1 MSSRILW
8 DALCWL
14 TPISLPS
21 SPEERFTYSFMPPKS
36 AMAFSV
42 STWYGFTPRERSL
55 FRICLFPGSEA
66 LGHQVVPGPEEDSRD
81 ARGSQ
86 AIEERLVVRHDDRSQ
101 GGAQSK
107 ERVVRGPR
115 RFDDAVSCGE
125 LQRRPGVTIPLG
137 QELEFGPHRPRNR
150 DVGRSHQATEF
161 RFEIHAELERH
172 EERVRV
178 EKDDSGRHFRS
189 SMRAQVVSSRESR
202 GRF

>member
-36 AMAFSV
+36 ARAFSG
-42 STWYGFTPRERSL
+42 STWYGFT
-55 FRICLFPGSEA
+55 
-66 LGHQVVPGPEEDSRD
+66 
-81 ARGSQ
+81 
-86 AIEERLVVRHDDRSQ
+86 
-101 GGAQSK
+101 
-107 ERVVRGPR
+107 
-115 RFDDAVSCGE
+115 CGE
-125 LQRRPGVTIPLG
+125 LQGRSGVTISLG
-137 QELEFGPHRPRNR
+137 QELEFGPHRARNR
-150 DVGRSHQATEF
+150 EVGRSHQATEF

-189 SMRAQVVSSRESR
+189 SMRVQVVSSRESR